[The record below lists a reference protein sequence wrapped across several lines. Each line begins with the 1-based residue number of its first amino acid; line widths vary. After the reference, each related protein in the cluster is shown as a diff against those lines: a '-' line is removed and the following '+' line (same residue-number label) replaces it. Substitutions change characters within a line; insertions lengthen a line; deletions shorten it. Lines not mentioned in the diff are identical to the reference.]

1 MDKLKIFQNILQS
14 ALMLDESVLNVITEN
29 TNKIRAALAYGNNYR
44 PMTFGEIVDWSVN
57 VRQAAIDLV
66 TNSALLPVEE
76 KDGGNTLDI
85 RLYESFVLGNEIHS
99 LLICSNKQ
107 TGEKFFCTSP
117 SLEHLKELGN
127 AEIFEA
133 AQRNPIFSQS
143 QCSDLT
149 LQDPMQKILA
159 SVLQSWSD
167 SIRALCVLETIATI
181 KKTFNPQ
188 DMYLFLGALMV
199 DMSEHA
205 GGTVE
210 SSLKAKN

>member
-188 DMYLFLGALMV
+188 DMYLFLRALMV

-205 GGTVE
+205 GE
-210 SSLKAKN
+210 SFCRGNRE